1 MGKESYL
8 PLEMCRTVLK
18 NKKKLDEKETA
29 DMIKVRNIIHSII
42 ITKNCIN

>member
-29 DMIKVRNIIHSII
+29 DMIKVRNSFDSITF
-42 ITKNCIN
+42 TKKFLN